1 MSELQALKDEFM
13 GGGLPAMTFA
23 GVVVVT
29 LIIGLITP
37 AGGLAI
43 FAMGLLATIAVE
55 AFGSDGSEPAD
66 DHKRLPSS

>member
-1 MSELQALKDEFM
+1 MNELQELKNEFAN
-13 GGGLPAMTFA
+13 GGLPAVTFA

-43 FAMGLLATIAVE
+43 FAMGLLATLAVE
-55 AFGSDGSEPAD
+55 LFAEERGERHPQ
-66 DHKRLPSS
+66 LPPS